1 MKRFFIDSLV
11 FMLLMFIFMGLSSSN
26 TTNQTNDKVSSFD
39 QNFNTNQEVEDGYV
53 NAEITE
59 SNNGNVFSEATNY
72 VSNKVVDFV
81 NGGVNIFKKVMKS
94 FLD

>member
-26 TTNQTNDKVSSFD
+26 TTNETNDKVSSFD

-59 SNNGNVFSEATNY
+59 SNNGNAFSEATNY